1 MQTPQNIIDRIQSGA
16 YDRELKY
23 LYHDGVDVQK
33 RRYTDL
39 LAAFEQR
46 FGADREI
53 SLFSAPGRTELC
65 GNHTDHQRGCVLAA
79 SVTLDTIAIVS
90 KRNDSKIVIYSEGYG
105 EDNVDISDLD
115 IKPDEVNNSQALIR
129 GCAAGFA
136 HEGFHIGGFDAY
148 TTSNVLKG
156 AGLSSSAAFEVLLGT
171 ILSHLYN
178 EAKIDPVKIAQI
190 GQYAENVYFKKPCGL
205 MDQTA
210 SSVGGIIAIDFE
222 NSKNPKVTKIDY
234 EFSAAGYTLCI
245 VDAGGSHADLSPEY
259 AAIPEEMKSVAACFG
274 KEVLREVD
282 RQAFEDGMGALRQKV
297 SDRALLR
304 AIHFFDENARVLQQ
318 TQALDSGDIEQF
330 KALMVG
336 AGRSSAL
343 NLQNCYPIC
352 RTEERSVALAL
363 ALSEQL
369 LEGKGAW
376 RIHGGGFAGTI
387 LCLVPNEMTKEYSR
401 RMEAVFGE
409 GSCHVLYVRPAGGYK
424 LRGEAFDG

>member
-1 MQTPQNIIDRIQSGA
+1 MQTPQSIRDSMQNGV
-16 YDRELKY
+16 YDRELQY
-23 LYHDGVDVQK
+23 LYHDGINAQK
-33 RRYTDL
+33 KRYIDL
-39 LAAFEQR
+39 LSGFEQK
-46 FGADREI
+46 FGADREVC
-53 SLFSAPGRTELC
+53 LFSAPGRTELC

-79 SVTLDTIAIVS
+79 SVTMDTIAVVS
-90 KRNDSKIVIYSEGYG
+90 KRQDSKITIYSEGYG
-105 EDNVDISDLD
+105 EDNVDLRDLD
-115 IKPDEVNNSQALIR
+115 IKTSEINNSQALIR
-129 GCAAGFA
+129 GCAARFVQ
-136 HEGFHIGGFDAY
+136 EGYSIGGFDAY

-178 EAKIDPVKIAQI
+178 EGKLSAVKIAQI
-190 GQYAENVYFKKPCGL
+190 GQYAENVYFQKPCGL
-205 MDQTA
+205 MDQTS

-222 NSKNPKVTKIDY
+222 DSHQPKVTKIDY

-259 AAIPEEMKSVAACFG
+259 AAIPAEMKSVAACFG

-282 RQAFEDGMGALRQKV
+282 RQAFEDEMGELRGKV
-297 SDRALLR
+297 TDRALLR
-304 AIHFFDENARVLQQ
+304 AIHFFDENVRVQQQ
-318 TQALDSGDIEQF
+318 THALESGDIEQF
-330 KALMVG
+330 KALMTG

-352 RTEERSVALAL
+352 NTAERSVALAL

-369 LEGKGAW
+369 LGSKGAW

-387 LCLVPNEMTKEYSR
+387 LCLVPDELTEEYAG
-401 RMEAVFGE
+401 RMEAVFGK
-409 GSCHVLYVRPAGGYK
+409 GCCHVLYVRPAGGYR